1 MSGNGLDE
9 IKLCKTIGVTVT
21 IQFGKTYAEESTRTG
36 VCGREAVMGKTFHDE
51 RRARPSGLRP
61 AEPGRGW
68 WGVM

>member
-36 VCGREAVMGKTFHDE
+36 LCGRRSGNGKDFHDE
-51 RRARPSGLRP
+51 NARLPLRALP
-61 AEPGRGW
+61 AGYPGA
-68 WGVM
+68 